1 MTNEKVGAVEKLSN
15 WFDNNLSPK
24 MQKLAN
30 QRHLVAIRNGI
41 VCTIPFVI
49 VGSMALLLLNFPLSG
64 DPADPNL
71 GGVMPI
77 ELNHFLMA
85 IYRYSMGAMGLYA
98 AFGIASYLGKHYG
111 FNVAL
116 SGMMGVFAYLLWF
129 DYATLTINALGGAT
143 IFNAMISGLLA
154 VEIYRFCVRF
164 NVTIKMPKE
173 VPPAIADS
181 FRIIIPITFI
191 AIIFGGSRYLIGF
204 DFNNFI
210 TITMAPMQEFFTSGF
225 GGVILILVFVHF
237 FWAFGIH
244 GTSIIGSVVRPF
256 WTVAI
261 AANAD
266 LWAAGGLDGGFLSN
280 PDYYKFPEQF
290 LQWTVY
296 IGGAGATLGLC
307 ISGMIFSKSAQGKA
321 ISSAS
326 IIPGIFNINEPA
338 IFGYP
343 IMLNPILMIPFFIV
357 PLVLAPVSQLL
368 VIILNVHWVIVA
380 PWTLPAP
387 LGVLFATGMQW
398 QSIIIPVV
406 TLTLATLIYAPFYIK
421 WDRGIYAEEQAL
433 AAEMEQAAQ
442 PTQAAVAA

>member
-1 MTNEKVGAVEKLSN
+1 MEAEKISSVEKMSR
-15 WFDNNLSPK
+15 WFDTTLSPK
-24 MQKLAN
+24 MAKLAN
-30 QRHLVAIRNGI
+30 QRHLLAVRNGI

-49 VGSMALLLLNFPLSG
+49 VGSMALLLLNLPLSG

-71 GGVMPI
+71 GAVMPI

-98 AFGIASYLGKHYG
+98 AFGISAYLGKHYG
-111 FNVAL
+111 FNDIL
-116 SGMMGVFAYLLWF
+116 CGMMGVFAYLLWF

-164 NVTIKMPKE
+164 NITIKMPRQ
-173 VPPAIADS
+173 VPEAIADS
-181 FRIIIPITFI
+181 FRIIIPIMFI
-191 AIIFGGSRYLIGF
+191 SLLFGGSRFLIGF
-204 DFNNFI
+204 DINNFL
-210 TITMAPMQEFFTSGF
+210 TIAMAPMQNFFTGGF
-225 GGVILILVFVHF
+225 GGVILILIFVHF

-261 AANAD
+261 VANGD
-266 LWAAGGLDGGFLSN
+266 WWNAGMIGEV
-280 PDYYKFPEQF
+280 PYAFPEQF

-296 IGGAGATLGLC
+296 IGGSGATAGL
-307 ISGMIFSKSAQGKA
+307 IIAGLMFSKSKQGKA
-321 ISSAS
+321 ISAASAV
-326 IIPGIFNINEPA
+326 PAIFNINEPA

-357 PLVLAPVSQLL
+357 PLVLAPISQIL
-368 VIILNVHWVIVA
+368 VLIFGIHWVVVA

-387 LGVLFATGMQW
+387 LGAFFASGAQWPALFIPIITTVIAT
-398 QSIIIPVV
+398 
-406 TLTLATLIYAPFYIK
+406 AIYTPFYIK
-421 WDRGIYAEEQAL
+421 WDRDNLRMEEEYEAQLAESNKE
-433 AAEMEQAAQ
+433 
-442 PTQAAVAA
+442 AVVA